1 MRNKLQE
8 TMFAGI
14 DFSNFSAFIFK
25 ANHVFIENK
34 GNISEKNVIDDEEL
48 DGIDIDGIGNLK
60 DLPRILSID
69 YLQKEEARGFTSQ

>member
-14 DFSNFSAFIFK
+14 DFSNFSDFIFK

-34 GNISEKNVIDDEEL
+34 DNISEKVVIDDEEL
-48 DGIDIDGIGNLK
+48 DGIDIDGVGNLK
-60 DLPRILSID
+60 DLPRILFID
-69 YLQKEEARGFTSQ
+69 YEFKTSR